1 MKPII
6 SLFTATALTAA
17 SVYAAQPADHLV
29 FEGGE
34 GPGKGKHIVLIAG
47 DEEYRSEEAM
57 PMLGQMLSKHHGFKC
72 SVLFSLNDKG
82 EVDPNNQ
89 KSLSHP
95 ESLDSADLIVTSI
108 RFRGWG
114 DDAMEKFD
122 AAYKRG
128 VPFVTLRTSNH
139 GFKFDKKSKW
149 AKYSFNAS
157 KETGWKGG
165 FGQHLFGMTWIA
177 HHGKHKV
184 EGCRS
189 VVEEANKGHK
199 ILNGVGTIFAE
210 SDVYT
215 ARPPKDV
222 TVLLRGAVTKTLE
235 PDSEVLEGKKNEPM
249 QPIAWTNLHKNE
261 SGKTNRIFNTT
272 MGAASDLDDEN
283 LRRLVTNACFWGL
296 ELEVPEKAEV
306 SVPASYKPTFYGFK
320 TFKKNMKPADFIPAE
335 AEPAGAQGPKGEA
348 AALEAKQDGHIVI
361 LGAGMAS
368 RMVKFSHFETELQL
382 RNPDKKLTIRNIA
395 DEGNTPG
402 FRPQPGRGY
411 DGQYA
416 FPGAKDLVPAEYQRK
431 TGAQGHYETP
441 DQWLTRLKADT
452 VIAFFGF
459 NSSFGGAAD
468 VDRYKKELAAFI
480 DHTLNQKYDG
490 KNAPQLAIVSPTAV
504 QDLSETLHT
513 PTGEAQNENLA
524 LYTQAMKEVCAE
536 KNVLFVDAFS
546 PSKAVMDAS
555 KEPLTVDGALLNDKG
570 YKWLATRLADDL
582 YGKTEADT
590 KHAKLVHDAVVEK
603 NFVWHNLYKIPNG
616 VHVYGRR
623 YKPYGPQNYPD
634 ELKKLAEMV
643 EIRDWAVWRA
653 LKGET
658 SDLATADAK
667 THKLP
672 KVPTNFKPSNKN
684 GNPDYL
690 SGQET
695 IKKLSVPKGY
705 KIELFAD
712 EKQFPDLANPVQ
724 MSFDNKGRLWVACM
738 PSYPHWKPG
747 DPKPQDKLLIFEDTN
762 NDGKADKQT
771 VFYDQLHLSIGFELA
786 PEGVYVSQADSL
798 ILLEDTNKDGKAD
811 KKTYL
816 ASGFDDHDTHHAISA
831 FCADPSG
838 AIYMGEGVFLHSN
851 VETVYGPQRGT
862 NGGFF
867 RYNPKRRHLE
877 RTAQLNIPNPWGI
890 AFDKWGQNFFLYTS
904 GTTLNWM
911 MPGTVKPMYGQGMSA
926 SKDLLTSQKVRPT
939 SGLEII
945 SSRHFPDDVQGDILI
960 NNNIGFLGTKQHK
973 VEEDGTG
980 YKTSFRQDLLKSSE
994 GNFRPVDLEFAP
1006 DGSLY
1011 VIDWSN
1017 VLIGHMQH
1025 NARDPHRDHVHGRIY
1040 RITYP
1045 SRPLVK
1051 PAKID
1056 GASIDE
1062 LLENLKLHED
1072 RTRYRTRRELR
1083 GRDTKEV
1090 LAAIKKWTAGL
1101 DKSDANY
1108 EHHLLEALWVTWG
1121 HDAIDEEL
1129 LNQLL
1134 KSKDHKVRAAAVR
1147 AVRYNGHLIA
1157 NQAELLKTAASDSHG
1172 RVRLEAIAAASWIGK
1187 SEGLAVLDAAEKAGI
1202 DGWMK
1207 NSVKVARGALN
1218 HTATETDVVK
1228 LRIPKHLSK
1237 DEKKLYKIG
1246 HEVYHR
1252 EAHCATCHQ
1261 ADGKGLPA
1269 ANFPPIAKTKWATQ
1283 DPDRLIKLTLKGIT
1297 GPIKVLDKD
1306 YVGAM
1311 TPFEGLLDDK
1321 EMAAVLTYVR
1331 NSFGNKASAVKPA
1344 DVKKIRAELLGKPD
1358 LLNPA
1363 ELLKQHPH
1371 K

>member
-1 MKPII
+1 MKPVIT
-6 SLFTATALTAA
+6 LFTAATLTA
-17 SVYAAQPADHLV
+17 SSLYAAQPADHLV

-57 PMLGQMLSKHHGFKC
+57 PMLGQLLSKHHGFKC
-72 SVLFSLNDKG
+72 SVLFSLDDKG
-82 EVDPNNQ
+82 NVDPNNQ

-139 GFKFDKKSKW
+139 GFKFGKNSKW
-149 AKYSFNAS
+149 AKYSFNA
-157 KETGWKGG
+157 KEDTGWKGG
-165 FGQHLFGMTWIA
+165 FGQQLFGMTWIA

-184 EGCRS
+184 EGTRTI
-189 VVEEANKGHK
+189 VEEANKDHA

-215 ARPPKDV
+215 ARPPKEV
-222 TVLLRGAVTKTLE
+222 NVLLRGVVTKTLE
-235 PDSEVLEGKKNEPM
+235 PNSEAVEGKKNDPI
-249 QPIAWTNLHKNE
+249 QPVAWTKLHKNE
-261 SGKTNRIFNTT
+261 EGKTNRIFNTT
-272 MGAASDLDDEN
+272 MGAASDLDDAN
-283 LRRLVTNACFWGL
+283 LRRLVVNACYWGL
-296 ELEVPEKAEV
+296 ELEVPAKAV
-306 SVPASYKPTFYGFK
+306 VDVPAGYQPTFYGFK
-320 TFKKNMKPADFIPAE
+320 KFKKGKKPAFFIP
-335 AEPAGAQGPKGEA
+335 GDA
-348 AALEAKQDGHIVI
+348 AAGVKGAAGVTGQAGTLEAKQNGNIVI

-368 RMVKFSHFETELQL
+368 RMVKHSHFETELQL
-382 RNPDKKLTIRNIA
+382 RFPGKKLTIRNIA

-402 FRPQPGRGY
+402 FRPQPGRDY

-416 FPGAKDLVPAEYQRK
+416 FPGAKDLVPKELQNK
-431 TGAQGHYETP
+431 TGSKGHYETP
-441 DQWLTRLKADT
+441 DQWLNRLKPDT
-452 VIAFFGF
+452 IIAFFGY

-480 DHTLNQKYDG
+480 DHTLKQQYDG
-490 KNAPQLAIVSPTAV
+490 KSAPQLAIVSPTAV
-504 QDLSETLHT
+504 QDLSATHHT
-513 PTGEAQNENLA
+513 PKGDTQNENLA
-524 LYTQAMKEVCAE
+524 LYTKAMKEVCAD
-536 KNVLFVDAFS
+536 KGVLFVDAFS
-546 PSKAVMDAS
+546 PSKAVFDSA
-555 KEPLTVDGALLNDKG
+555 KEPLTIDGALLNDKG
-570 YKWLATRLADDL
+570 YKWLAGRLADDL
-582 YGKTEADT
+582 YGKKSADRT
-590 KHAKLVHDAVVEK
+590 HEKLVHAAVAEK
-603 NFVWHNLYKIPNG
+603 NWVWHNLYKIPNG

-634 ELKKLAEMV
+634 ELKKLAEMA
-643 EIRDWAVWRA
+643 ELRDWAVWRA
-653 LKGET
+653 LKGEK
-658 SDLATADAK
+658 SDLTKADAK

-672 KVPTNFKPSNKN
+672 EVPTNYKPSKKN
-684 GNPDYL
+684 GNTEYL
-690 SGQET
+690 TGKET
-695 IKKLSVPKGY
+695 LKKLKVPEGY

-724 MSFDNKGRLWVACM
+724 MSFDGKGRLWVACM

-747 DPKPQDKLLIFEDTN
+747 DPRPQDKLLIFEDTD

-771 VFYDQLHLSIGFELA
+771 VFYDKLHLSIGFELA

-798 ILLEDTNKDGKAD
+798 ILLQDTDKDGKAD

-851 VETVYGPQRGT
+851 VETVYGTHRGT

-890 AFDKWGQNFFLYTS
+890 TFDKWGQNFFLHTS
-904 GTTLNWM
+904 GTRVNWM
-911 MPGTVKPMYGQGMSA
+911 MPGTIKSTYGKGMNA
-926 SKDLLTSQKVRPT
+926 SRDLISSNSVRPT
-939 SGLEII
+939 SGIEIV
-945 SSRHFPDDVQGDILI
+945 SSRHFPDEVQGDLLI
-960 NNNIGFLGTKQHK
+960 NNNIGFLGIKQH
-973 VEEDGTG
+973 ELTDDGTG
-980 YKTSFRQDLLKSSE
+980 YKTKFRHDMLKSEE

-1045 SRPLVK
+1045 SRDLVK

-1062 LLENLKLHED
+1062 LLENLKVYED

-1121 HDAIDEEL
+1121 HDAIDQDL

-1134 KSKDHKVRAAAVR
+1134 QSKNYKVRAAAVR
-1147 AVRYNGHLIA
+1147 ALRYNGHLVS
-1157 NQAELLKTAASDSHG
+1157 NQAELLKTAAGDEHG
-1172 RVRLEAIAAASWIGK
+1172 RVRLEAIAAASWLDDSSAKNEI
-1187 SEGLAVLDAAEKAGI
+1187 LAVAEQSDVDSWMKDALKVAKGQDGGPREPKVKIPKYLSKADKALFKAG
-1202 DGWMK
+1202 
-1207 NSVKVARGALN
+1207 
-1218 HTATETDVVK
+1218 
-1228 LRIPKHLSK
+1228 
-1237 DEKKLYKIG
+1237 
-1246 HEVYHR
+1246 HEIYHR

-1261 ADGKGLPA
+1261 NDGKGLPA

-1283 DPDRLIKLTLKGIT
+1283 DPERLIKLSLKGLT
-1297 GPIKVLDKD
+1297 GPIKVLGKD
-1306 YVGAM
+1306 YNGSM
-1311 TPFEGLLDDK
+1311 TPFEGLLNDK
-1321 EMAAVLTYVR
+1321 EMAAVLTFVR
-1331 NSFGNKASAVKPA
+1331 NSFGNKASSVSPEQ
-1344 DVKKIRAELLGKPD
+1344 VKKVRAELKGQPD

-1363 ELLKQHPH
+1363 DLLKQHPH
-1371 K
+1371 Q